1 MPSFSEEQS
10 SRGVR
15 WMKKRS
21 KKKMLEMW
29 NYFLNFRESNASRK
43 KQKIVEKK
51 VWLNLPKH
59 LLLSLLQKYSL
70 LLQRQTN
77 QQ

>member
-1 MPSFSEEQS
+1 M
-10 SRGVR
+10 RGVR
-15 WMKKRS
+15 WKKKRS

-29 NYFLNFRESNASRK
+29 NYFLNFQESNASRK

-51 VWLNLPKH
+51 MLLNLPKH

>member
-1 MPSFSEEQS
+1 
-10 SRGVR
+10 
-15 WMKKRS
+15 MKKRS